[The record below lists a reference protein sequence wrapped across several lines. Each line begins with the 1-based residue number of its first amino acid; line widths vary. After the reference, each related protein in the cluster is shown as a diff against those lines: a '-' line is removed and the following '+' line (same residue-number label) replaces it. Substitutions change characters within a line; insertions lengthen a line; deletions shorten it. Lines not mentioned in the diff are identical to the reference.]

1 MPTAFFFECC
11 FCVLPHRQHRQAII
25 GCPANQNGL
34 NMTYASAPVA
44 HASVVTPQFL
54 HLAAAEQ
61 HAKAVKHHRQAA
73 MLHDAGDSRQA
84 DTHGNI
90 AYNPAM
96 KAAEASGR
104 ALKVTVR

>member
-1 MPTAFFFECC
+1 
-11 FCVLPHRQHRQAII
+11 
-25 GCPANQNGL
+25 
-34 NMTYASAPVA
+34 MTYTSAPVA
-44 HASVVTPQFL
+44 HESVVTSQFL

-61 HAKAVKHHRQAA
+61 HAKAVKHNRQAA

-84 DTHGNI
+84 DMHGNI
-90 AYNPAM
+90 AYNQAM